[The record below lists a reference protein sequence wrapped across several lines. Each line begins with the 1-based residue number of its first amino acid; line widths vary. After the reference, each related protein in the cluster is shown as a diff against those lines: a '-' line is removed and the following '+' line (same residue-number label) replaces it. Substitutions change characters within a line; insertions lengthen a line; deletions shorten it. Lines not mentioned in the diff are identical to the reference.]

1 MRFKEAVK
9 SCAYTKYSDF
19 KTRSSRSEFW
29 WFMLGLALVNIVLI
43 GVSQVLPG
51 IGSSMIAGFGLV
63 ILCPYAA
70 ALVRRLH
77 DVGLSGKWVA
87 AAFAVSVVASTAA
100 TYPEFAP
107 AAWGTPAVFLLL
119 FIMALFPGKK
129 AANAYGPAPES

>member
-51 IGSSMIAGFGLV
+51 IGSSMIAG
-63 ILCPYAA
+63 P
-70 ALVRRLH
+70 
-77 DVGLSGKWVA
+77 WT
-87 AAFAVSVVASTAA
+87 AS
-100 TYPEFAP
+100 P
-107 AAWGTPAVFLLL
+107 
-119 FIMALFPGKK
+119 
-129 AANAYGPAPES
+129 